1 MKSSRSRWQPSLL
14 QTFTFC
20 AHFRRTDNPVRLLEV
35 MDGREC
41 PSYFRLRLCCARFFI
56 LVLLAVFARH
66 CVAQSEA
73 RHIRQVSPR
82 SGQLGRHVQVTIT
95 GGRLNDAQEVLFYSP
110 GLTAVD
116 LKPSEDGEV
125 LQATI
130 RIDPDCRIGE
140 HTLRI
145 RTTEGLTT
153 MHTFYVGP
161 LRHISEQES
170 STTFEAPQSIPLN
183 VTVDG
188 MVSAVGEVD
197 VYRVQ
202 CSKGDPL
209 VVEMQAVRLAQRLFD
224 GYVAI
229 HDQTG
234 RVIADSDDTG
244 LGHQDPIARCAI
256 PVDGMYSIAVREAG
270 FGNEGDYKGPKGRYL
285 LHVGTFP
292 RPLSL
297 IPAGG
302 APGQPQT
309 FHFLGEVDG
318 DRSQTIPLPG
328 LTATNFG
335 MAGVVARRGDLVA
348 PTPNPIRVSSLT
360 NVLESEP
367 NDATDQVLKAAIEL
381 PAAFNGVLSQN
392 GDVDTFRF
400 RAGQGQRFTIQVY
413 ARRIWSRLDSVL
425 SIHRADGTELAACD
439 DITRHERTAMFRYNV
454 HNSGWYAQDS
464 LIRWTVPEDGEYFV
478 RVRDQLKKGGVDYHY
493 RIEAAA
499 TEPGV
504 FLWVKRDPPYWRGT
518 PGQTISVPRG
528 NRYAALL
535 THRKFETSDPLQ
547 VQPVVLPEGVSFSAP
562 QLTDHPVPM
571 LFEAQPDAPLA
582 ASLTRFR
589 GRNMDG
595 SPIVSTFEQTVYYGL
610 NPPNY
615 CFYGVDNDRLAVAV
629 AQDYPVRLELT
640 PPQNPLPQNGVLTL
654 KVIVETELTKPHP
667 PRISMLYNPPGVSS
681 NLTERIKPGRHTIE
695 FPLEADREAKTGEWP
710 IAIISR
716 VAAQLRG
723 GGISTTIET
732 LRVVPA
738 YLDGEIER
746 TVVKQ
751 GSKAAVICRLDQK
764 TAFDGPA
771 TIRLRGLPEG
781 VRSVPQRIDSATS
794 TVSFEVTA
802 DASATVGT
810 HATLSCEVA
819 IGSGDDPVIQR
830 VAQAGVLVIQE

>member
-1 MKSSRSRWQPSLL
+1 MKSWHSRWQPSV
-14 QTFTFC
+14 F
-20 AHFRRTDNPVRLLEV
+20 
-35 MDGREC
+35 
-41 PSYFRLRLCCARFFI
+41 
-56 LVLLAVFARH
+56 LVLVVLAVFVRP
-66 CVAQSEA
+66 CIAQSEA

-82 SGQLGRHVQVTIT
+82 SGQLGRNVPVTIT
-95 GGRLNDAQEVLFYSP
+95 GGRLNEAQEVLFYSP

-125 LQATI
+125 LKATV
-130 RIDPDCRIGE
+130 RIAPDCRIGE
-140 HTLRI
+140 HTLRV

-161 LRHISEQES
+161 LRHISEQEKQ
-170 STTFEAPQSIPLN
+170 TTFEAPQNIPLN

-234 RVIADSDDTG
+234 RVIAESDDTG

-256 PVDGMYSIAVREAG
+256 PADGLYSIAVREAG
-270 FGNEGDYKGPKGRYL
+270 FGNEGDYKGPTGRYL

-302 APGQPQT
+302 APGQPQA
-309 FHFLGEVDG
+309 FHLLGEVDG
-318 DRSQTIPLPG
+318 DRSQTVRLPA

-335 MAGVVARRGDLVA
+335 MTGVVARRGDLVA
-348 PTPNPIRVSSLT
+348 PTPNPVRVSSLT
-360 NVLESEP
+360 NVRENEP
-367 NDATDQVLKAAIEL
+367 NDATDQVLKTAIEL

-392 GDVDTFRF
+392 GDVDTFHFRGSKGKRF
-400 RAGQGQRFTIQVY
+400 VIQVY

-425 SIHRADGTELAACD
+425 SIHRADGTEIAACD
-439 DITRHERTAMFRYNV
+439 DITRHERTAMFRYNG
-454 HNSGWYAQDS
+454 HHAGWFAQDS
-464 LIRWTVPEDGEYFV
+464 LIHWTVPEDGEYFV

-493 RIEAAA
+493 RIEAAP
-499 TEPGV
+499 TEPNV

-535 THRKFETSDPLQ
+535 THRKFETSDPLH
-547 VQPVVLPEGVSFSAP
+547 VKPDTLPEGVSFSAP
-562 QLTDHPVPM
+562 QLTDHAVPM
-571 LFEAQPDAPLA
+571 LFKAEVDAPLA

-589 GRNMDG
+589 SRNSDG
-595 SPIVSTFEQTVYYGL
+595 SPVASTFEQTVFYGL

-629 AQDYPVRLELT
+629 AKEYPVRLELT
-640 PPQNPLPQNGVLTL
+640 PPRNPLPQNGLLKL
-654 KVIVETELTKPHP
+654 KVVVESELTKPHP

-681 NLTERIKPGRHTIE
+681 NLTERIEPGRHTLE
-695 FPLEADREAKTGEWP
+695 FILEADREAKTGEWP

-716 VAAQLRG
+716 VAEQLRG
-723 GGISTTIET
+723 GGVSTTIET
-732 LRVVPA
+732 LRVIPA
-738 YLDGEIER
+738 YVDGEIER
-746 TVVKQ
+746 TVVKL
-751 GSKAAVICRLDQK
+751 GSKAAVICQLDQK
-764 TAFDGPA
+764 SPFHGPA
-771 TIRLRGLPEG
+771 TIRLRGLPDG
-781 VRSVPQRIDSATS
+781 VRSVPQRIDSTTS
-794 TVSFEVTA
+794 TVSLEVTA

-819 IGSGDDPVIQR
+819 IGSGDDPVMQR
-830 VAQAGVLVIQE
+830 VGLAGVLVIQE